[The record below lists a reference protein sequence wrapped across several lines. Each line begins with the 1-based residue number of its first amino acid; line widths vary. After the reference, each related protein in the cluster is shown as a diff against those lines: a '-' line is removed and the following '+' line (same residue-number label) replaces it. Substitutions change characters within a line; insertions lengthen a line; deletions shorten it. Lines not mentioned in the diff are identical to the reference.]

1 MNNIFLSQQIRQKYF
16 QPLLISQTNRAKDL
30 HKRDNCITTLVLSS
44 NCTFVSIFLTLQI
57 CPCFFNLKLPLAPI
71 PWRRLNGVKWKLK
84 RHKCPWYEWSNNQYD
99 FLCTNLLWMYF
110 GQMTSHILYRQE
122 YHHCH
127 LHQLFHH
134 QAQSVVCFFLMKGR
148 TQCREWN
155 ALPSPVQCEE
165 TAIRTRN
172 LPVRGGK
179 TLPLAPDPPFVP

>member
-1 MNNIFLSQQIRQKYF
+1 MLYPFFFLIYWYAA
-16 QPLLISQTNRAKDL
+16 LLRVREKKNV
-30 HKRDNCITTLVLSS
+30 CP
-44 NCTFVSIFLTLQI
+44 CFLTLQI
-57 CPCFFNLKLPLAPI
+57 CPYFLNLKLPLAPI

-134 QAQSVVCFFLMKGR
+134 QAQSVICFFWTWPTALLKER
-148 TQCREWN
+148 TQCRELPLCAGSGEGCQCQ
-155 ALPSPVQCEE
+155 ALPSSVQCER

-172 LPVRGGK
+172 LPVTDDK
-179 TLPLAPDPPFVP
+179 TLPLASDPPFAPQLY